1 MISAFKFSV
10 KIEERE
16 KKVLLLDFSRRMK
29 KFTLLFLVCIFLGFC
44 SFFKSRIP
52 AYPSGVVF
60 PLEKAGEIAYKGRI
74 IDFVKDTEG
83 DIYLSTE
90 RGLVYCM
97 TGERREILW
106 KFEVSEEL
114 ASSPFLG
121 AENIYVYDMN
131 STLYCLSKKGR
142 LLWKKE
148 VKEKITT
155 GIKELKKKIYFGTE
169 KGIFFARATSSG
181 EELWRFE
188 AGDAIRST
196 PVFSAE
202 RIIFGCDD
210 HNLYILSEKGS
221 LLDKIKT
228 ENKIQPLPLVE
239 KNFLYFGTDDH
250 YFYCFNL
257 AKRKKKWKI
266 KIGGKILNPPVVDG
280 KRIFFICWNNVLY
293 CLNKKNGHILWWKII
308 PSRSFYRLE
317 ISGERILAS
326 SFSSLLLCFDVETG
340 ENIGEYDTGQEI
352 KSNPLWVAPYLMF
365 NLHDNKK
372 DEGKLIFL
380 KKILKVSLRSS
391 GESPQKVGAEIAF
404 TVSAVGFYR
413 QNYEFYLKER
423 KEEKI
428 VQEKSEKNSWAWFPE
443 KEGDYIVGVKVV
455 DEKESMKTEI
465 PFVIKK
471 D

>member
-1 MISAFKFSV
+1 LA
-10 KIEERE
+10 
-16 KKVLLLDFSRRMK
+16 
-29 KFTLLFLVCIFLGFC
+29 
-44 SFFKSRIP
+44 
-52 AYPSGVVF
+52 
-60 PLEKAGEIAYKGRI
+60 
-74 IDFVKDTEG
+74 
-83 DIYLSTE
+83 
-90 RGLVYCM
+90 
-97 TGERREILW
+97 GERRKILW

-114 ASSPFLG
+114 TSSPFLG
-121 AENIYVYDMN
+121 AENIYVYDTN

-148 VKEKITT
+148 IKEKITT
-155 GIKELKKKIYFGTE
+155 GITEFKKKIYFGTE
-169 KGIFFARATSSG
+169 KGIFFAFAASSG
-181 EELWRFE
+181 EEVWRFE
-188 AGDAIRST
+188 TSKAIRST
-196 PVFSAE
+196 PVFADE

-210 HNLYILSEKGS
+210 RNLYILTEKGS
-221 LLDKIKT
+221 LLNKIKT
-228 ENKIQPLPLVE
+228 KNKIQPLPLVE
-239 KNFLYFGTDDH
+239 NKFLYFGTDDH

-266 KIGGKILNPPVVDG
+266 KIGGKVFSPPVVDG
-280 KRIFFICWNNVLY
+280 KRIFFLCWNNVLY

-340 ENIGEYDTGQEI
+340 ENIGEYDAGQEI

-365 NLHDNKK
+365 NLYDNKK

-391 GESPQKVGAEIAF
+391 GKSPQKVGAEIAF
-404 TVSAVGFYR
+404 TVSAVGFHR
-413 QNYEFYLKER
+413 QNYEFYLKEG
-423 KEEKI
+423 EEERI
-428 VQEKSEKNSWAWFPE
+428 VQEKSERNSWAWFPE

-455 DEKESMKTEI
+455 DEKESMKAEI

>member
-1 MISAFKFSV
+1 M
-10 KIEERE
+10 
-16 KKVLLLDFSRRMK
+16 
-29 KFTLLFLVCIFLGFC
+29 
-44 SFFKSRIP
+44 
-52 AYPSGVVF
+52 
-60 PLEKAGEIAYKGRI
+60 EKAGEIAYKGKV
-74 IDFVKDTEG
+74 IDFVKDTDG
-83 DIYLSTE
+83 DLYLSTQ
-90 RGLVYCM
+90 RGLVYCLA
-97 TGERREILW
+97 GERREILW
-106 KFEVSEEL
+106 EFEVSEEL
-114 ASSPFLG
+114 TSSPFLG
-121 AENIYVYDMN
+121 AENIYVYDRN
-131 STLYCLSKKGR
+131 STLYCLNKKGR

-155 GIKELKKKIYFGTE
+155 GITEFKKKIYFGTE
-169 KGIFFARATSSG
+169 KGIFFALATASG

-188 AGDAIRST
+188 ASKAIRST
-196 PVFSAE
+196 PVFADE
-202 RIIFGCDD
+202 KIIFGCDD
-210 HNLYILSEKGS
+210 HSLYILTEKGS

-239 KNFLYFGTDDH
+239 KNFLYFGADDH

-266 KIGGKILNPPVVDG
+266 KIGGKIFSPPVVDG

-340 ENIGEYDTGQEI
+340 ENIGEYDAGQEI
-352 KSNPLWVAPYLMF
+352 KSNPLWVAPYLTF
-365 NLHDNKK
+365 NLYDNKK

-380 KKILKVSLRSS
+380 KKILKASLRSS
-391 GESPQKVGAEIAF
+391 EKSPQKVGAEIAF

-413 QNYEFYLKER
+413 QNYEFYLKEG
-423 KEEKI
+423 EEERI
-428 VQEKSEKNSWAWFPE
+428 VQEKSERNSWAWFPE

-455 DEKESMKTEI
+455 DEKESMKAEI